1 MPTET
6 WRTQLDLN
14 VTSAF
19 ICTRIVGGEM
29 VKRRSGRIVNV
40 ASISGLIAN
49 RGIAGRGY
57 EAGKAALVAF
67 TRAKDAVTGAVA
79 AQRALASHTWPES
92 VEVRVRMGFWFS
104 ATIPLRSITEAGRRG
119 YVWAGYGVHFV
130 PRGPWIVN
138 GSGHNVVRIV
148 IDPPVRARAVGV
160 NVELRELWISL
171 EDPDGFLAA
180 IGH

>member
-1 MPTET
+1 VRFTIRYSRSLAVLMTLLGMGPRSSGAT
-6 WRTQLDLN
+6 
-14 VTSAF
+14 VT
-19 ICTRIVGGEM
+19 
-29 VKRRSGRIVNV
+29 
-40 ASISGLIAN
+40 
-49 RGIAGRGY
+49 
-57 EAGKAALVAF
+57 
-67 TRAKDAVTGAVA
+67 DD
-79 AQRALASHTWPES
+79 
-92 VEVRVRMGFWFS
+92 EVRVRMGFWFS